1 MPRSCLS
8 ILPTGCVESDW
19 EVSTLLHGL
28 HATCYLPGGGP
39 PGVMGILLLIFPRL
53 DSPLR
58 LNLITWEEGIQD
70 TKAQQV
76 SVGGS
81 SKSNESGK
89 VLTGPCPSSTREQS
103 PMTCQGASGGGE
115 GPQESETP
123 LLSHFTNPWI
133 HPEMD
138 GREPDH

>member
-1 MPRSCLS
+1 M
-8 ILPTGCVESDW
+8 
-19 EVSTLLHGL
+19 
-28 HATCYLPGGGP
+28 
-39 PGVMGILLLIFPRL
+39 MGILLLIFPRL